1 MPVTFQT
8 VLLNN
13 YLKILVFIK
22 LEIRNSIHEQLIKSV
37 GEKQYFK
44 FVQKVAQIAVKNQ
57 VNKRTQK
64 LVVLRSQ
71 QDGRYMLGK

>member
-1 MPVTFQT
+1 MPVTFQI

-57 VNKRTQK
+57 VKKRP
-64 LVVLRSQ
+64 
-71 QDGRYMLGK
+71 